1 MTVRVSGHKRM
12 SQFVPQ
18 VSEEDIERVLR
29 RDFPAEH
36 HQELWEMIQR
46 VEVREKP
53 RVILACMKNAGGDVQ
68 KLKGNLNEASGY
80 YREIIGEAE
89 YPFYSKKMF
98 RIDKLSEPE
107 IAAIIEKDRKQ
118 YLDWCNRKP

>member
-1 MTVRVSGHKRM
+1 MD
-12 SQFVPQ
+12 QFTPQ
-18 VSEEDIERVLR
+18 VTQEDVERVLQ

-36 HQELWEMIQR
+36 WEELREMIQL
-46 VEVREKP
+46 VHVREKD

-89 YPFYSKKMF
+89 YPFYVKKMF
-98 RIDKLSEPE
+98 RIDKLTEKEKSD
-107 IAAIIEKDRKQ
+107 IIEKDKKQ
-118 YLDWCNRKP
+118 YLDWLNRKSP

>member
-1 MTVRVSGHKRM
+1 MD
-12 SQFVPQ
+12 QFTPQ
-18 VSEEDIERVLR
+18 VTQEDVERVLQ

-36 HQELWEMIQR
+36 WEELGEMIQL
-46 VEVREKP
+46 VHVREKD

-89 YPFYSKKMF
+89 YPFYLKKMF
-98 RIDKLSEPE
+98 RMDKLTEKE
-107 IAAIIEKDRKQ
+107 KLNIIEK
-118 YLDWCNRKP
+118 